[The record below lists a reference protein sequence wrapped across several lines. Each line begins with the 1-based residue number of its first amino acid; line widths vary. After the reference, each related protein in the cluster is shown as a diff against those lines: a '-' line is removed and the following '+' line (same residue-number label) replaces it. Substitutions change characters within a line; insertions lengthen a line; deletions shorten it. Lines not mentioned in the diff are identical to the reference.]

1 MTHEFLLLSLV
12 FNLDDR
18 LAALVEYSEWPV
30 LHVRL
35 YFSIVEFTTD
45 QSFGI
50 EDSVVGVLEIAAG
63 VSVQKLWDPT
73 VRTYHGD
80 LILGGISDQTFLV
93 VESDVGWCGSV
104 SLVVGDYLN
113 SVAPEDSHARVR
125 GTEIDS
131 NSRHDECLRVLLC
144 LSVA

>member
-1 MTHEFLLLSLV
+1 MSADLPVGHIFLDIGFRELS
-12 FNLDDR
+12 
-18 LAALVEYSEWPV
+18 
-30 LHVRL
+30 
-35 YFSIVEFTTD
+35 TD